1 MLKRVLSA
9 LRGRDNRREGT
20 PEPEDGLKRL
30 GYQRRRLLS
39 CVAGPRGSVPKFAP
53 LPDVDVLVAYHLYVA
68 QVMDSLGG
76 YVDDPAGPP
85 LIAALR
91 LLAGDI
97 DAADAIIDALPVEP
111 IVLDHGAGYCL
122 VAPYDALAS
131 ALPLPEDLK
140 KHPRVWTRGS
150 IAEKRLRDWLAA
162 CRERLIWDDVTAAY
176 RLEAASRS
184 P

>member
-1 MLKRVLSA
+1 MDPCRNS
-9 LRGRDNRREGT
+9 RR
-20 PEPEDGLKRL
+20 PPPDEDI
-30 GYQRRRLLS
+30 
-39 CVAGPRGSVPKFAP
+39 F
-53 LPDVDVLVAYHLYVA
+53 VAYRIYIA
-68 QVMDSLGG
+68 QVTDSLGD
-76 YVDDPAGPP
+76 YVDDPGWRP

-111 IVLDHGAGYCL
+111 IVLDHGAGHCL

-150 IAEKRLRDWLAA
+150 IAERRLRDWLAG
-162 CRERLIWDDVTAAY
+162 CRERLVWDDATAAY
-176 RLEAASRS
+176 RLEDVSHS